1 MVGEVN
7 ISKEGEGSGVV
18 HPGQGRIEYATINEG
33 KGGRVMLAQDR
44 ATQSYIVIWYGTVN
58 LSNLKKVQNILED
71 HCVSLNFDI
80 QLFSYNFC

>member
-18 HPGQGRIEYATINEG
+18 QPGQGRIEYATINEG
-33 KGGRVMLAQDR
+33 RGGRVMLAQGR

-58 LSNLKKVQNILED
+58 LSNLKKVQNILEG
-71 HCVSLNFDI
+71 CCPKILS
-80 QLFSYNFC
+80 